1 MTTERQKPIRVDRRT
16 TIKWLAATMVAANTG
31 CSSTTKFVGE
41 EIPPA
46 PRVSTRLEIVPN
58 VQDFVGYG
66 TDPDLM
72 NPVLPW
78 ARTMTTEQLR
88 TSAALC
94 DAILPADDKS
104 PSASAVGVPDFIDEW
119 VSAPYPQQQ
128 DDREIILGGLEA
140 LDRQSQIRFGVEFAS
155 AGQAQTTELIDSIA
169 FADQASAEHVGLVKF
184 FERFRYL
191 TVGAYYTTEAGT
203 EDIGYIGNVPISG
216 DYPGPSDA
224 AMAHLAGVLDQLGLS
239 LPD

>member
-1 MTTERQKPIRVDRRT
+1 MTTERDTKIRVDRRT

-46 PRVSTRLEIVPN
+46 PRVSTRLEVVPD

-72 NPVLPW
+72 SPVVPW
-78 ARTMTTEQLR
+78 ARTMTTAQLR

-94 DAILPADDKS
+94 DAILPADDRS
-104 PSASAVGVPDFIDEW
+104 PAASAVGVPDFIDEW

-140 LDRQSQIRFGVEFAS
+140 LDQQSQNRFGTDFAS
-155 AGQAQTTELIDSIA
+155 AGPEQANELLDWIA
-169 FADQASAEHVGLVKF
+169 YANVANVEMLHLVTF
-184 FERFRYL
+184 FERFRFL

-216 DYPGPSDA
+216 DYPGPGDA